1 MVSRSGIVHFLIA
14 SKVDRYRAF
23 NNAVSLGKTL
33 FWRLSLRYVVWD
45 ADTIETQAKD
55 KDAALKL
62 MKGLPSLYNQTNKG
76 ERNKIRK

>member
-45 ADTIETQAKD
+45 ADTIETQA
-55 KDAALKL
+55 
-62 MKGLPSLYNQTNKG
+62 
-76 ERNKIRK
+76 ER